1 MDWTSI
7 EFYLNLLDRYKEW
20 GIIAPILLTVIE
32 SLVPALP
39 LVGIVLINVGAHGL
53 IVGFLTSWIGTTL
66 GSILVFLVSR
76 RIFKRWFMHFFMNK
90 NLRLLNWISHSG
102 KSELFLLTCVAF
114 TPSSLINLTYGLSEF
129 NEKSFILT
137 VFASKFLMILVL
149 AIFGTS
155 ITESLENPFYL
166 FLSVLVLVGLL
177 VLSRFIKRKTG
188 FDEYEK

>member
-102 KSELFLLTCVAF
+102 KSELFF
-114 TPSSLINLTYGLSEF
+114 INLCGVYS
-129 NEKSFILT
+129 
-137 VFASKFLMILVL
+137 
-149 AIFGTS
+149 
-155 ITESLENPFYL
+155 
-166 FLSVLVLVGLL
+166 
-177 VLSRFIKRKTG
+177 
-188 FDEYEK
+188 